1 VTGHRADADVR
12 WDLNGAG
19 SWRILDL
26 DDVRVL
32 FQYPAGK
39 THFLNASSAFI
50 LDLLAEAPVS
60 FRGILDALSEELGVQ
75 PTTSQ
80 ITQLGN
86 HLERLEALGLI
97 AQCRPPS
104 E

>member
-1 VTGHRADADVR
+1 
-12 WDLNGAG
+12 
-19 SWRILDL
+19 
-26 DDVRVL
+26 
-32 FQYPAGK
+32 
-39 THFLNASSAFI
+39 
-50 LDLLAEAPVS
+50 
-60 FRGILDALSEELGVQ
+60 LSEELGVQ